1 MAYPATIDTFAA
13 RTDGVDQA
21 VAADING
28 VYTAVEAIMTELG
41 TDPAGSLTDV
51 KTRLAVSLTAAG
63 YLAFQAATG
72 LTISGGAITASRN
85 VHTVDTEG
93 GASSDDLDTINGAA
107 TGFWLILR
115 TTASARDIV
124 VKHGTGNITCAGAAD
139 FTLSDITQFAYGYYD
154 AGTSTWYLAHAT
166 TPGSGS
172 GTVTASGTA
181 ADQVAFMSTATQI
194 TSNAGLTFTTAAG
207 LVGNEAGGTA
217 MDFRWES
224 DNDTHA
230 LFVDASADKVGIG
243 TNSFIGKLTIDQSS
257 GTGAVTVLGLDQGDA
272 DETFIDFT
280 GTEAA
285 DQTKSLSL
293 AQGDGAVDGPK
304 LYSSQAGWQ
313 FIGMIKID
321 VNGSPFWLPYYSAD
335 LA

>member
-13 RTDGVDQA
+13 RTDGVDQV
-21 VAADING
+21 VAADINV
-28 VYTAVEAIMTELG
+28 VYTALESIMTELG
-41 TDPAGSLTDV
+41 TDPAGTLTDV
-51 KTRLAVSLTAAG
+51 KTRLAVSLTGAG
-63 YLAFQAATG
+63 YVAFQAATG
-72 LTISGGAITASRN
+72 LTISGGAITVSRN

-93 GASSDDLDTINGAA
+93 AAASDDLDTINGTA

-166 TPGSGS
+166 DASGGS
-172 GTVTASGTA
+172 GTVTASGTTA
-181 ADQVAFMSTATQI
+181 GEVAYMSTATEI
-194 TSNAGLTFTTAAG
+194 TSNAGLAFTTANG

-217 MDFRWES
+217 IDFRWES

-230 LFVDASADKVGIG
+230 LFVDASADKVTINDS
-243 TNSFIGKLTIDQSS
+243 TAWGKLTIHQ
-257 GTGAVTVLGLDQGDA
+257 TNAAGAYPVLSLDQD
-272 DETFIDFT
+272 DQDFEFLEFL

-285 DQTKSLSL
+285 DQTKNISTVN
-293 AQGDGAVDGPK
+293 GDGAVDGPK
-304 LYSSQAGWQ
+304 LFSASAGWQ
-313 FIGMIKID
+313 FVGMIKIA
-321 VNGSPFWLPYYSAD
+321 VNGADFWMPYYTPDTA
-335 LA
+335 